1 MKEVIMPR
9 IYSRF
14 MVLLMLIVLS
24 ITGGLALADDVCCSD
39 GPGLG
44 FSGSVGLEFT
54 FTPIPPLSYNIESG
68 LTLSFSV
75 AGFTF
80 ESETV
85 FDLSGF
91 QAQGFGV
98 TVDLGAAQI
107 YEEILFDPYFSWN
120 QLGVD
125 AQFLGVQA
133 GLDLILA
140 NIGSVQTPDYS
151 MGAVLELSSGILCG
165 FSITTLTGFGAVD
178 LVTVLDGIEAPFS
191 YDLLGLFIHLD
202 SLFGAAPD
210 LRVTVVPGFYFEE
223 ELVRLEMD
231 YAGLISSSS
240 TWFNSFGFSKEI
252 IEFGY
257 RFEEPTLAFLTVVS
271 FDDTISISGLNFIL
285 DFQIEMVRF
294 TAKTSFVAPTTPMP
308 IPIVFDGQGFAISV
322 DICGVILTLETDFDE
337 TFLFERQLIALE
349 ATIDPVHFASLT
361 SFDGLGFSGQWLRA
375 DVAFGG
381 ITLYTTAA
389 FDYSGINEVS
399 FGFELTF

>member
-1 MKEVIMPR
+1 MPR

-14 MVLLMLIVLS
+14 MFLLMLIVLLT
-24 ITGGLALADDVCCSD
+24 TGGLALADDVCCPD

-91 QAQGFGV
+91 QAQGFV
-98 TVDLGAAQI
+98 ATVDLGAAQI
-107 YEEILFDPYFSWN
+107 SEEILFDPYFRWN

-125 AQFLGVQA
+125 AQFLEVQA

-178 LVTVLDGIEAPFS
+178 LVNILDGIEAPFS
-191 YDLLGLFIHLD
+191 HDLLGLFIHLD
-202 SLFGAAPD
+202 SMFGVAPD
-210 LRVTVVPGFYFEE
+210 LRVTIVPGFYFEE

-231 YAGLISSSS
+231 YAGLIASSS
-240 TWFNSFGFSKEI
+240 TWFDLFGFSQEI

-257 RFEEPTLAFLTVVS
+257 RFEEPTLAFLTAVS

-285 DFQIEMVRF
+285 DLQIEMVRF
-294 TAKTSFVAPTTPMP
+294 TAETSFVAPTTPTS
-308 IPIVFDGQGFAISV
+308 IPIVFDGQSFAISV
-322 DICGVILTLETDFDE
+322 DICGVILTSETDFDE

-361 SFDGLGFSGQWLRA
+361 SFDGSGFSGQWLRA

>member
-1 MKEVIMPR
+1 
-9 IYSRF
+9 

-24 ITGGLALADDVCCSD
+24 LTGGLALADDVCCSD

-54 FTPIPPLSYNIESG
+54 FTPIPPLSYNIASG

-91 QAQGFGV
+91 QSQGFGA

-107 YEEILFDPYFSWN
+107 SEEILFDPYFSWN

-125 AQFLGVQA
+125 VQFLGVQV

-178 LVTVLDGIEAPFS
+178 LVNILDGIEAPFS
-191 YDLLGLFIHLD
+191 HDLLGLFIHLD
-202 SLFGAAPD
+202 SLFGIAPD
-210 LRVTVVPGFYFEE
+210 LRVTIVPGFYFEE

-240 TWFNSFGFSKEI
+240 TWFDSFGFSKEI

-285 DFQIEMVRF
+285 DLQIEMVRF
-294 TAKTSFVAPTTPMP
+294 TAKTSFVAPITPMP

-322 DICGVILTLETDFDE
+322 DICGVILTSETDFDE
-337 TFLFERQLIALE
+337 TFLFKRQLIALE
-349 ATIDPVHFASLT
+349 ATIDPVRFASLT

-375 DVAFGG
+375 DVSFGG

>member
-1 MKEVIMPR
+1 
-9 IYSRF
+9 
-14 MVLLMLIVLS
+14 MLIVLS
-24 ITGGLALADDVCCSD
+24 LTGGLALADDVCCSD

-54 FTPIPPLSYNIESG
+54 FTPIPPLSYNIASG

-91 QAQGFGV
+91 QSQGFGA

-107 YEEILFDPYFSWN
+107 SEEILFDPYFSWN

-125 AQFLGVQA
+125 VQFLGVQV

-178 LVTVLDGIEAPFS
+178 LVNILDGIEAPFS
-191 YDLLGLFIHLD
+191 HDLLGLFIHLD
-202 SLFGAAPD
+202 SLFGIAPD
-210 LRVTVVPGFYFEE
+210 LRVTIVPGFYFEE

-240 TWFNSFGFSKEI
+240 TWFDSFGFSKEI

-285 DFQIEMVRF
+285 DLQIEMVRF
-294 TAKTSFVAPTTPMP
+294 TAKTSFVAPITPMP

-322 DICGVILTLETDFDE
+322 DICGVILTSETDFDE
-337 TFLFERQLIALE
+337 TFLFKRQLIALE
-349 ATIDPVHFASLT
+349 ATIDPVRFASLT

-375 DVAFGG
+375 DVSFGG

>member
-1 MKEVIMPR
+1 MPR
-9 IYSRF
+9 IYSRL

-54 FTPIPPLSYNIESG
+54 FTPIPPLSYNIDSG

-80 ESETV
+80 ASETV

-91 QAQGFGV
+91 QSQGFGA
-98 TVDLGAAQI
+98 TVDLGMAQI

-125 AQFLGVQA
+125 VQFLGVQV

-191 YDLLGLFIHLD
+191 HDLLELFIHLD
-202 SLFGAAPD
+202 SLFGATPD
-210 LRVTVVPGFYFEE
+210 LRVTIVPGFYFEE

-231 YAGLISSSS
+231 YAGLIASSS
-240 TWFNSFGFSKEI
+240 TWFDLLGFSKEI

-285 DFQIEMVRF
+285 DLQIEMVRF
-294 TAKTSFVAPTTPMP
+294 TAKTSFVAPTVPTPL
-308 IPIVFDGQGFAISV
+308 PIVFDGQSFAISV
-322 DICGVILTLETDFDE
+322 DICGVILTSETDFDE

-349 ATIDPVHFASLT
+349 ATIGPVHFASLT
-361 SFDGLGFSGQWLRA
+361 SFDGSGFSGQWLRA